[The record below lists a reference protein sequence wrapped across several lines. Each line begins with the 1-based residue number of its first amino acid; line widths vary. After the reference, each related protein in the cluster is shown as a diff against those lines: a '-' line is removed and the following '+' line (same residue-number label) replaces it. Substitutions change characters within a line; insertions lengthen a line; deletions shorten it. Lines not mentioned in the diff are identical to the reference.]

1 MFTVVWLCTQLGL
14 ESKMPSLF
22 IHTDSRVNS
31 VSLPFIS
38 LLADMTQS
46 EGLSDQLW
54 LASFNVFIHIRFSEL
69 SPIVLAAVKKW
80 YSVTDFWNKKK

>member
-14 ESKMPSLF
+14 ESKMPLLF

-31 VSLPFIS
+31 VILPFIS

-46 EGLSDQLW
+46 EGLTSFGW
-54 LASFNVFIHIRFSEL
+54 LPLML
-69 SPIVLAAVKKW
+69 SYISISQNCPLL
-80 YSVTDFWNKKK
+80 F